1 MYERACT
8 VLDRCLSNWQ
18 DRGHKINN
26 TYNTRCRQCSTNA
39 PCKPL
44 INAPEPAWHMYN
56 QRGTCTTKAAQ
67 IQLARH
73 AMMCRL
79 HVPVQIFLME
89 VGSSTQETFKCPDS
103 SLLLVNWVFLAPP
116 LMRQN
121 RSEMCQLLA
130 TELA

>member
-1 MYERACT
+1 MCECART
-8 VLDRCLSNWQ
+8 VLDRCLSSQQ
-18 DRGHKINN
+18 DRGHKLNN
-26 TYNTRCRQCSTNA
+26 TYNTRCRQCLTNA

-44 INAPEPAWHMYN
+44 TNAPEPAWCMYN
-56 QRGTCTTKAAQ
+56 QCGACTTNAAQ

-73 AMMCRL
+73 AMMRRL
-79 HVPVQIFLME
+79 RVPVQIFLME

-103 SLLLVNWVFLAPP
+103 SLLLVNWIFLTPP
-116 LMRQN
+116 LMRQD

>member
-1 MYERACT
+1 MCERVRT
-8 VLDRCLSNWQ
+8 VLERCLSNWQ

-26 TYNTRCRQCSTNA
+26 TYNTRCKQYSTNA

-44 INAPEPAWHMYN
+44 INVPEPAWHMYN
-56 QRGTCTTKAAQ
+56 QSGACTTNAAQ
-67 IQLARH
+67 IQLARRT
-73 AMMCRL
+73 MMRRL

-103 SLLLVNWVFLAPP
+103 SLLLVNWVFLAPL
-116 LMRQN
+116 LMRQD